1 MRNISVNSTLTIALV
16 LALAAP
22 APVFAQEASASA
34 ATAAPTPSA
43 QDNPAPR
50 GDTPEA
56 DSTENE
62 ILVIAQK
69 LYGEVEAPQPPILEL
84 NQEDIAAYGAGS
96 LAELISALG
105 SQTGSGR
112 GRGGG
117 MPVILVN
124 GTRVSSFRELRS
136 YPPEAIEKVEVFPE
150 EVAQRYGYSPDQR
163 VVNFILKRSYAS
175 REIEGQYGQPGL
187 GGYSTQELEG
197 TYVQIAGDSR
207 INLNVDWTNSSG
219 LTEAE
224 RDIVQT
230 TVSTVPGDPAT
241 GEYRSLVADS
251 AGFDVTGN
259 FTTKLAGNGTSLSV
273 NANVQRD
280 DTLRLQGLD
289 SVLLTDAA
297 GATAL
302 RTFNAADPL
311 KVDARTTTYA
321 AGSTLNMPLGSFQ
334 MTATVDG
341 SHAEARSLIDR
352 RADTTALRAAAL
364 AGTQSLTGALPGLND
379 AGVDEA
385 NTTTDNAT
393 ALVTVTGRPLL
404 LPAGE
409 VSLTLD
415 SGYDWTRIRS
425 DDTRNAGGQT
435 RLQRGDLSAGI
446 NLGVPLTSV
455 RDDVLSAVGDL
466 SLNLSAGVNHL
477 SDFGTLTDYTLG
489 ATWAPA
495 SVVNFNISYIARD
508 TAPSLAQLGNPQ
520 IDTPN
525 VSVFDIARNETVL
538 ATLTTGG
545 NPLLPA
551 QSQRD
556 WKMGVQVKLPFLQQA
571 NLSIDYFRN
580 RSSDVAAAFP
590 TLTPTIEAAFPGRVT
605 RDASGRITRIDQRP
619 VTFAA
624 QRSERIQVGLN
635 LGGPFGKARPQA
647 AAAAQANNPF
657 AMMRGAMGGGAA
669 PAGQGAPAAAGAPAG
684 APTGAPGAAGGPPR
698 NFDPARFAQMRERV
712 CGKPGE
718 TAAPEWTE
726 EQLAQLPPQMLERL
740 KGPDGKVDMERLKQM
755 RTRFCTGDG
764 PGGPGGGGQGAG
776 GPGGQ
781 GTFVFAGPGGAG
793 GGGAPGGAGGQPGQG
808 TMVFAGPPPGAGGGG
823 GGRGPGGGGGGFGGP
838 GGGSADGRGRWFL
851 NVQYAYEL
859 NNEVTVSAGGPVL
872 DLLDGDA
879 LTGGGQPR
887 HTANLTG
894 GFFYGGFG
902 TRYGLRYTGQSRLDG
917 SGLPGSTDLTFGDY
931 VTLDLRVFADLNQRT
946 ALIKQAPFL
955 KNTRI
960 SFAVDN
966 VFDARQRVTDS
977 NGDVPLRYQPFLVD
991 PIGRSFSVELR
1002 KLF

>member
-1 MRNISVNSTLTIALV
+1 MRNIAVNSSLTIALV
-16 LALAAP
+16 MALAAP
-22 APVFAQEASASA
+22 APVLAQQQVA
-34 ATAAPTPSA
+34 AAAAAPAPSA

-50 GDTPEA
+50 DDTPEA

-69 LYGEVEAPQPPILEL
+69 LYGEVEGPQPPILEL

-175 REIEGQYGQPGL
+175 REIEAQYGQPWD

-197 TYVQIAGDSR
+197 TYLQIAGDSR
-207 INLNVDWTNSSG
+207 INLNVDWTNSSS

-224 RDIVQT
+224 RDITQT
-230 TVSTVPGDPAT
+230 TVSAVPGDPAT

-273 NANVQRD
+273 NANVQRN

-289 SVLLTDAA
+289 SVILTGPG

-352 RADTTALRAAAL
+352 RADTAALRAAAL
-364 AGTQSLTGALPGLND
+364 AGTQSLTGALPGLSD

-425 DDTRNAGGQT
+425 DDTRNAGAQT
-435 RLQRGDLSAGI
+435 RLQRGDLSAGV

-477 SDFGTLTDYTLG
+477 SDFGTLTDYTVG
-489 ATWAPA
+489 ATWSPA
-495 SVVNFNISYIARD
+495 QVLNFNVSYIARD

-605 RDASGRITRIDQRP
+605 RDSSGRITRIDQRA

-669 PAGQGAPAAAGAPAG
+669 PAGQGAPGAASAGANAGAPG
-684 APTGAPGAAGGPPR
+684 AAAGAAGGPPR

-718 TAAPEWTE
+718 PAAPEWTE

-740 KGPDGKVDMERLKQM
+740 KGPDGKVDVERLKQM
-755 RTRFCTGDG
+755 RARFCNGAG
-764 PGGPGGGGQGAG
+764 PG

-781 GTFVFAGPGGAG
+781 GTFVFAGPGGG
-793 GGGAPGGAGGQPGQG
+793 PGAAGGQPGQG
-808 TMVFAGPPPGAGGGG
+808 TMVFAGPPPGAGSAGAGAGAGG
-823 GGRGPGGGGGGFGGP
+823 GGRGPGGGGFGGP

-851 NVQYAYEL
+851 NLQYSYEL
-859 NNEVTVSAGGPVL
+859 NNEVTVAAGGPVL

-887 HTANLTG
+887 HSANLTG

-977 NGDVPLRYQPFLVD
+977 NGDVPLRYQPFLID
-991 PIGRSFSVELR
+991 PVGRTVAVELR

>member
-1 MRNISVNSTLTIALV
+1 MRKIAVDTTLTLALV
-16 LALAAP
+16 MALSVPVHAQQGAAAQSAQQSDAAP
-22 APVFAQEASASA
+22 AQTQA
-34 ATAAPTPSA
+34 
-43 QDNPAPR
+43 
-50 GDTPEA
+50 A

-69 LYGEVEAPQPPILEL
+69 LYGEVEVPQPPILEL
-84 NQEDIAAYGAGS
+84 NQAEIAAYGAGS

-112 GRGGG
+112 GRGGS

-175 REIEGQYGQPGL
+175 REIEGTYGQPDK

-197 TYVQIAGDSR
+197 TYVRIAGDSR
-207 INLNVDWTNSSG
+207 LNLNLDWTNSSP

-224 RDIVQT
+224 RDVTQT
-230 TVSTVPGDPAT
+230 TVSTVPGDPSTAD
-241 GEYRSLVADS
+241 YRSLVADS
-251 AGFDVTGN
+251 AGLDITGN
-259 FTTKLAGNGTSLSV
+259 WTTKLADNGTALSL
-273 NANVQRD
+273 NGNVQRS

-289 SVLLTDAA
+289 SVLLTGPTND
-297 GATAL
+297 TAL
-302 RTFNAADPL
+302 RTFGAEDPL
-311 KVDARTTTYA
+311 KVDSRTTTYA
-321 AGSTLNMPLGSFQ
+321 AGGTLNMPVGTFQ

-341 SHAEARSLIDR
+341 SHAAARSLIDR

-364 AGTQSLTGALPGLND
+364 AGTQSLTGALPVLAD

-409 VSLTLD
+409 VSLTVD

-425 DDTRNAGGQT
+425 DDTRNLGVQT
-435 RLQRGDLSAGI
+435 RLTRGDLSAGV
-446 NLGVPLTSV
+446 NLGVPLTST
-455 RDDVLSAVGDL
+455 RDNVLSAIGDL

-477 SDFGTLTDYTLG
+477 SDFGTLTDWTAG

-495 SVVNFNISYIARD
+495 SIVNFNISYIARD
-508 TAPSLAQLGNPQ
+508 AAPSLAQLGSPQ

-525 VSVFDIARNETVL
+525 VSVYDISRNETVL
-538 ATLTTGG
+538 ATLTSGG

-556 WKMGVQVKLPFLQQA
+556 WKLGVQVKLPFLQQA
-571 NLSIDYFRN
+571 NLSLDYFRN
-580 RSSDVAAAFP
+580 RSENVAGAFP

-605 RDASGRITRIDQRP
+605 RDASGRIVRIDQRP

-624 QRSERIQVGLN
+624 QRSDRIQLGLN

-657 AMMRGAMGGGAA
+657 AMMRGAVGGGAA
-669 PAGQGAPAAAGAPAG
+669 AAAGGGTPGAVGAG
-684 APTGAPGAAGGPPR
+684 APRPAGGPSGG
-698 NFDPARFAQMRERV
+698 FDPARFAQMRERV

-718 TAAPEWTE
+718 TTAAPEWTE
-726 EQLAQLPPQMLERL
+726 EQLAQLPPPMVERL
-740 KGPDGKVDMERLKQM
+740 KGPDGKIDLARLKQM
-755 RTRFCTGDG
+755 RERFCNGQ
-764 PGGPGGGGQGAG
+764 PGGSGSGGGQAG
-776 GPGGQ
+776 SGQPGQ
-781 GTFVFAGPGGAG
+781 GTFVFAGPPPGAG
-793 GGGAPGGAGGQPGQG
+793 ARQGQG
-808 TMVFAGPPPGAGGGG
+808 TAVFVGPPPGAGGGRG
-823 GGRGPGGGGGGFGGP
+823 GPGGGFGGP

-851 NVQYAYEL
+851 NLQYAYEL
-859 NNEVTVSAGGPVL
+859 NNEVSVGANGPVL

-879 LTGGGQPR
+879 LTNGGQPR

-894 GFFYGGFG
+894 GFFYAGFG
-902 TRYGLRYTGQSRLDG
+902 TRYSVRYTGTSTLDG
-917 SGLPGSTDLTFGDY
+917 SGLPGSTDLTFNDY
-931 VTLDLRVFADLNQRT
+931 ATVDLRVFADLNQQ
-946 ALIKQAPFL
+946 AGLIRQAPFL
-955 KNTRI
+955 KGTRV
-960 SFAVDN
+960 SLAVDN
-966 VFDARQRVTDS
+966 LFDARQRVTDS

-991 PIGRSFSVELR
+991 PVGRTFSIELR

>member
-1 MRNISVNSTLTIALV
+1 
-16 LALAAP
+16 
-22 APVFAQEASASA
+22 
-34 ATAAPTPSA
+34 
-43 QDNPAPR
+43 
-50 GDTPEA
+50 
-56 DSTENE
+56 
-62 ILVIAQK
+62 
-69 LYGEVEAPQPPILEL
+69 
-84 NQEDIAAYGAGS
+84 
-96 LAELISALG
+96 
-105 SQTGSGR
+105 
-112 GRGGG
+112 
-117 MPVILVN
+117 
-124 GTRVSSFRELRS
+124 
-136 YPPEAIEKVEVFPE
+136 
-150 EVAQRYGYSPDQR
+150 
-163 VVNFILKRSYAS
+163 
-175 REIEGQYGQPGL
+175 YGQPWD

-207 INLNVDWTNSSG
+207 INVNVDWTNSSS

-224 RDIVQT
+224 RDITQT

-259 FTTKLAGNGTSLSV
+259 FTTKLASNGTSLSV
-273 NANVQRD
+273 NANVQRN

-289 SVLLTDAA
+289 SVLLTGPTAI
-297 GATAL
+297 TAL
-302 RTFNAADPL
+302 RTFNAEDPL
-311 KVDARTTTYA
+311 KVESRTTTYA

-364 AGTQSLTGALPGLND
+364 AGTQSLTGALPMLSD

-385 NTTTDNAT
+385 NTRTDNAT

-409 VSLTLD
+409 VTLTLD

-425 DDTRNAGGQT
+425 DDTRNPGVQS

-466 SLNLSAGVNHL
+466 NLNLSAGVNHL
-477 SDFGTLTDYTLG
+477 SDFGTLTDYTVG

-495 SVVNFNISYIARD
+495 EVLNFNISYIARD

-545 NPLLPA
+545 NPFLPA

-571 NLSIDYFRN
+571 NLSLDYFRN

-590 TLTPTIEAAFPGRVT
+590 TLTPTIEAAFPGRVI
-605 RDASGRITRIDQRP
+605 RDSSGRITQIDQRA
-619 VTFAA
+619 VTFAS
-624 QRSERIQVGLN
+624 QRSERIQLGLN

-669 PAGQGAPAAAGAPAG
+669 PAGQGAPAAAGAPG
-684 APTGAPGAAGGPPR
+684 APAGAPGAAGGPPR
-698 NFDPARFAQMRERV
+698 NFDPARFAEMRERV

-726 EQLAQLPPQMLERL
+726 EQMAQLPPQMLERL

-755 RTRFCTGDG
+755 RTRFCSTDG
-764 PGGPGGGGQGAG
+764 PPTGAGQG
-776 GPGGQ
+776 Q
-781 GTFVFAGPGGAG
+781 GGAG
-793 GGGAPGGAGGQPGQG
+793 GAGAG
-808 TMVFAGPPPGAGGGG
+808 AGAG
-823 GGRGPGGGGGGFGGP
+823 
-838 GGGSADGRGRWFL
+838 
-851 NVQYAYEL
+851 
-859 NNEVTVSAGGPVL
+859 
-872 DLLDGDA
+872 
-879 LTGGGQPR
+879 
-887 HTANLTG
+887 
-894 GFFYGGFG
+894 
-902 TRYGLRYTGQSRLDG
+902 
-917 SGLPGSTDLTFGDY
+917 
-931 VTLDLRVFADLNQRT
+931 
-946 ALIKQAPFL
+946 
-955 KNTRI
+955 
-960 SFAVDN
+960 
-966 VFDARQRVTDS
+966 
-977 NGDVPLRYQPFLVD
+977 
-991 PIGRSFSVELR
+991 
-1002 KLF
+1002 